1 MAFVKTNFPKHP
13 WDERRIAH
21 DFSDELAKAIIAG
34 DTIAS
39 IDSITVYD
47 GATGTDVTATGK
59 KTSSEQIAADAKSVS
74 AIYTGGTVGQ
84 TYWMVARVVT
94 ANGEKISGIIVMEIG
109 KETPP

>member
-39 IDSITVYD
+39 IDSIKVYD
-47 GATGTDVTATGK
+47 GATGTDITATGK
-59 KTSSEQIAADAKSVS
+59 KTASEQIAADAKSVS

-94 ANGEKISGIIVMEIG
+94 ANGEKNSGLIATGICT
-109 KETPP
+109 ETPP

>member
-21 DFSDELAKAIIAG
+21 DFSDELAKAIATG

-39 IDSITVYD
+39 IDSIKVYD
-47 GATGTDVTATGK
+47 GASGADITATGK
-59 KTSSEQIAADAKSVS
+59 ANGSEQVAADNKSIS
-74 AIYTGGTVGQ
+74 AIYKGGTVGQ
-84 TYWMVARVVT
+84 MYWMVARIVT
-94 ANGEKISGIIVMEIG
+94 ENGEKISGIIVMEIG